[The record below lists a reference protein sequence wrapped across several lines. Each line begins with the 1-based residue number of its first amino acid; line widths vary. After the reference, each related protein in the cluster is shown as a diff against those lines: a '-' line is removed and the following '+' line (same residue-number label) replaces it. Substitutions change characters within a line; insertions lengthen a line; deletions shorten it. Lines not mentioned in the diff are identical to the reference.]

1 MKSILALLLLA
12 TTATSIPAA
21 FRLHNVPEYP
31 QSFQVPEGFD
41 WNLQEMRLVQL
52 APDAEPVWMTEL
64 EKVTHTLIPFE
75 VSLIKV
81 DPCQGRGAELYG
93 HVRIYASANI
103 RDGSQYLSTEAQDLG
118 SLAPVSFQWPGMCH
132 ICDAAY
138 KPPIPSSVS
147 ETERFRGSEA
157 SDQGTLDERT
167 QRES

>member
-1 MKSILALLLLA
+1 
-12 TTATSIPAA
+12 
-21 FRLHNVPEYP
+21 
-31 QSFQVPEGFD
+31 
-41 WNLQEMRLVQL
+41 
-52 APDAEPVWMTEL
+52 MTEL

-132 ICDAAY
+132 ICNAAY